1 MSDNLQDEL
10 IDYDAP
16 KNFGGNVVY
25 GSFLNRFAA
34 AFIDGLI
41 VQIPLYII
49 QFALP
54 DAAVA
59 ISGLGILAQWLYFAV
74 QESGADQATIG
85 KKLLGLKVTDIY
97 GDRISFGKATGRYFS
112 KIISALILLIGYI
125 MAAFTDK
132 KQALHDM
139 IAGTLVVST
148 K

>member
-10 IDYDAP
+10 IDYEAP
-16 KNFGGNVVY
+16 RNFGNNVVY
-25 GSFLNRFAA
+25 GSFFNRLAA
-34 AFIDGLI
+34 IFIDGLI
-41 VQIPLYII
+41 VQIPLYIL

-59 ISGLGILAQWLYFAV
+59 FSVLGVVAQWLYFAV
-74 QESGADQATIG
+74 QESGVEQATIG
-85 KKLLGLKVTDIY
+85 KKLLGLKVTDLN
-97 GDRISFGKATGRYFS
+97 GERISFGKATGRYFA
-112 KIISALILLIGYI
+112 KIISGIILLIGYI